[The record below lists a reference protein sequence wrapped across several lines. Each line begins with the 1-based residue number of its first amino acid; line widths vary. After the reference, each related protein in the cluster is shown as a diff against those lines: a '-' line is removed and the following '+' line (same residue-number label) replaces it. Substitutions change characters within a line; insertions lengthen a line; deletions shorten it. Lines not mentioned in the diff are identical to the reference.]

1 MVGICCLVKHF
12 CIHLIYIFLN
22 CIVLMVS
29 LTIDAILE
37 SKNLKSS
44 FPGIDQDPSVCYLV
58 LFSFLE
64 SCYILLKQDSLY
76 SLS

>member
-58 LFSFLE
+58 LFSLRRAVIFYL
-64 SCYILLKQDSLY
+64 SKIHYIV
-76 SLS
+76 

>member
-1 MVGICCLVKHF
+1 
-12 CIHLIYIFLN
+12 
-22 CIVLMVS
+22 MVS

-58 LFSFLE
+58 LFSLRRAVIFYL
-64 SCYILLKQDSLY
+64 SKIHYIV
-76 SLS
+76 